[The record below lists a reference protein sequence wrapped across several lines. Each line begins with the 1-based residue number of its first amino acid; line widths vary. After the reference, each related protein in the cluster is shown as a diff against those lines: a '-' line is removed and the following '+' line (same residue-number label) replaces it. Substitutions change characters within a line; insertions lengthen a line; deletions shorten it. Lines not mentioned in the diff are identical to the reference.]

1 MSLDILEIDES
12 KQYWVNQ
19 EFISQKTRDA
29 LISADVIIAPML
41 NFREDVEVS
50 FHQGTLSF
58 FNYLHE
64 NLETKSLKAVV
75 CSPDDE
81 YYEIALHSKEYR
93 FSKIIINSAVAP
105 IILGLLTSYI
115 YDELKAKPEDKLNTS
130 IVIEFNDCKTY
141 KLDFDGKASDFPSV
155 IDKIK
160 ELTESCNNKNSIKDD
175 FNYNQRLLEEEKE
188 IEENIIEDEDSDV
201 RFT

>member
-1 MSLDILEIDES
+1 MNFDISEIDES
-12 KQYWVNQ
+12 KQYWVDQ
-19 EFISQKTRDA
+19 EFISEKTRDA
-29 LISADVIIAPML
+29 LMSADVIIAPML
-41 NFREDVEVS
+41 NFREGVEVS
-50 FHQGTLSF
+50 FHQGTLLF
-58 FNYLHE
+58 FNYLLE

-105 IILGLLTSYI
+105 IIIGLLTSYI
-115 YDELKAKPEDKLNTS
+115 YDELKVKPEDKLNTT

-141 KLDFDGKASDFPSV
+141 KLDFDGKASDFPST

-160 ELTESCNNKNSIKDD
+160 ELTESCNNTNSIKEDLHGKK
-175 FNYNQRLLEEEKE
+175 YLLEEEIKE
-188 IEENIIEDEDSDV
+188 DNIKDEGSDV